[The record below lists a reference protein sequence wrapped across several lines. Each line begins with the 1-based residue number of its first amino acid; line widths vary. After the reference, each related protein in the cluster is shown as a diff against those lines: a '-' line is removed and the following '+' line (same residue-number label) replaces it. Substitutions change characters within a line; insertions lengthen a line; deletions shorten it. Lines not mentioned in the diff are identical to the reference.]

1 MDKKTKRNM
10 IIVGVVELALIIFC
24 LTVSIVVMVTFNSP
38 DQFGTITAR
47 QLNEQNGPMIGWFQN
62 NPTGFFLIIVL
73 PLLIVLVVDI
83 VYLVMY
89 AIKKESN
96 ISEEERAILEE
107 QAKQAAKDE
116 LRAEIMAEL
125 AAEEK
130 SGGEQK

>member
-1 MDKKTKRNM
+1 MDKKTKRNL
-10 IIVGVVELALIIFC
+10 IIAGVVELALIIFC
-24 LTVSIVVMVTFNSP
+24 LTVSIIVMNTIYP
-38 DQFGTITAR
+38 ADQYGLSAA
-47 QLNEQNGPMIGWFQN
+47 QLNLERNGPMIGWFQN

>member
-1 MDKKTKRNM
+1 MDKKTKRNL

-130 SGGEQK
+130 SGAEQK

>member
-1 MDKKTKRNM
+1 MDKKTKRNL